1 MVELLSPAGDLE
13 KLKIAYLYGADA
25 CYIGGEKF
33 SLRANAS
40 NFSND
45 EIKEACTFAHSLNK
59 RLYVTINI
67 VFHDDDVEGL
77 LEYLCF
83 LEDCDVDAVI
93 VSDPLVIDMIQE
105 NNINLEIHFSTQG
118 STTNK
123 ESVKY
128 LMSKGVSRI
137 VLAREVSAYDI
148 RNIIEETGASIEVF
162 LHGAMCTCYSGRC
175 VLSNYFT
182 GRDSNRGG
190 CAQVCRFVFDLDKKR
205 DIQYSIATKDLNLG
219 KEIPKLIEMGVSSLK
234 IEGRMRSIY
243 YIATVISC
251 YRNLIDAYYNNS
263 FTPTLVKKMMTILD
277 RVANRESSNQYFK
290 GNVNSDDQYYIGR
303 EEVSNKDFLGIVISY
318 DEDNK
323 MIVLEQRNYF
333 KIGDEVNIFTPSLK
347 EYNFV
352 IDKIYDEEGNLLEC
366 ARHPKQIVK
375 IPYSEKIEVSSM
387 MRVNFL

>member
-25 CYIGGEKF
+25 CYIGGKNF

-45 EIKEACTFAHSLNK
+45 EIKEACRVAHSLNK

-333 KIGDEVNIFTPSLK
+333 KIGDKVNIFTPSLK

>member
-1 MVELLSPAGDLE
+1 MIELLSPAGDLE

-25 CYIGGEKF
+25 CYIGGKNF

-45 EIKEACTFAHSLNK
+45 EIKEACRVAHSLNK

-323 MIVLEQRNYF
+323 MNCVRTRNYF

-347 EYNFV
+347 EYN
-352 IDKIYDEEGNLLEC
+352 LL
-366 ARHPKQIVK
+366 
-375 IPYSEKIEVSSM
+375 
-387 MRVNFL
+387 